1 VTYPEGT
8 PPSVLYHGTSRH
20 AMPSIEE
27 HGLLPMGRE
36 YVHLSAETQFAALAG
51 RRKGKLVMLRL
62 DTAAAAEA
70 GVVFYEAGSGVWLA
84 ERIPPGLAA
93 EDETYEDKPGR

>member
-1 VTYPEGT
+1 
-8 PPSVLYHGTSRH
+8 
-20 AMPSIEE
+20 MPSIEE